1 DLDVVVG
8 HESSGTGHRATV
20 LENDGNGQFLAV
32 ASLVPP
38 PNNAT
43 TRAVL
48 AADLDGDGD
57 QDLIVQPSIYGQVRT
72 RVLRNDGAF
81 AFVDVSDDHIQGAGE
96 LWRGVAPPGNSHV
109 LLADVDRDGDV
120 DLAFSSSEALRIHTN
135 LQRQLL
141 AREAPTVG

>member
-1 DLDVVVG
+1 RGTGNGVFTPIVAAFPVLLPAAASACATDLDGDGDLDVVVG
-8 HESSGTGHRATV
+8 HESSATGHRATV

-38 PNNAT
+38 PHDAP

-96 LWRGVAPPGNSHV
+96 LWRGVAPPG
-109 LLADVDRDGDV
+109 
-120 DLAFSSSEALRIHTN
+120 
-135 LQRQLL
+135 
-141 AREAPTVG
+141 